1 MWSVLAS
8 SAVVRVFEHRSGP
21 TKDYKIGI
29 CCWKIAE
36 LVLSNNRSPNVWS
49 KSVIRRRT
57 NNTMIEN
64 QNKNDQ
70 RTKNGRH
77 SNTQKTKD
85 WVTWTPL
92 RTGSKLRC
100 FGRVGSSRSTRKDFD
115 ISGEDGTKVHLKFRW
130 KC

>member
-8 SAVVRVFEHRSGP
+8 SAVVCVFEPWSGP
-21 TKDYKIGI
+21 TIDYEIGI

-36 LVLSNNRSPNVWS
+36 LALSNNHSPNVLS
-49 KSVIRRRT
+49 KNVIRRT

-64 QNKNDQ
+64 QNKNYQ

-77 SNTQKTKD
+77 STTQETKD
-85 WVTWTPL
+85 WVTRTPL
-92 RTGSKLRC
+92 RTGSELRC
-100 FGRVGSSRSTRKDFD
+100 FGKVGSSCSTRKDFD

-130 KC
+130 KR